1 MTMERSIFDI
11 QAEFCKAMSNPARL
25 QITHVLREGP
35 LIVNEIVAQT
45 GFSQTHVSRQLS
57 ILRAV
62 GVVECQRRGTEM
74 LYQLTDPQIGEFC
87 DLVRKLLC
95 QQMKRRSNVLSNGE

>member
-1 MTMERSIFDI
+1 MERSIFDI

-25 QITHVLREGP
+25 QITHILRDGP
-35 LIVNEIVAQT
+35 MIVGEIVAQT
-45 GFSQTHVSRQLS
+45 GLSQTHVSRQLS

-87 DLVRKLLC
+87 DLVHKLLC
-95 QQMKRRSNVLSNGE
+95 QQMKKRSTLLIRGEI

>member
-1 MTMERSIFDI
+1 MERSIFDI

-25 QITHVLREGP
+25 QITHVLRDGP
-35 LIVNEIVAQT
+35 MIVSEIVLQT
-45 GFSQTHVSRQLS
+45 GFSQTHTSRQLS

-62 GVVECQRRGTEM
+62 GVVECQRRGAEM
-74 LYQLTDPQIGEFC
+74 LYQLTDPQIGAFC

-95 QQMKRRSNVLSNGE
+95 QQMKKRSMLLTREEA

>member
-1 MTMERSIFDI
+1 M
-11 QAEFCKAMSNPARL
+11 ANPARL
-25 QITHVLREGP
+25 QITHLLRDKP
-35 LIVNEIVAQT
+35 MIVGEIASQT

-95 QQMKRRSNVLSNGE
+95 QQMKKRSNVLANGE

>member
-1 MTMERSIFDI
+1 MESSIFNI

-25 QITHVLREGP
+25 QITHILRNGP
-35 LIVNEIVAQT
+35 MNVGEIVSQT

-74 LYQLTDPQIGEFC
+74 LYELTDSQIGEFC

-95 QQMKRRSNVLSNGE
+95 QQIKKRSTLLIREEG

>member
-1 MTMERSIFDI
+1 MEHSIFDI

-25 QITHVLREGP
+25 HMIHVLRQRP
-35 LIVNEIVAQT
+35 MIVGDLVAQT

-57 ILRAV
+57 ILRAA

-74 LYQLTDPQIGEFC
+74 LYQLSDPQIGEFC
-87 DLVRKLLC
+87 DLVRNLLGA
-95 QQMKRRSNVLSNGE
+95 QMKKRSTLLTRGQA